1 MRRVS
6 PALPAA
12 LLVLGLLTPLV
23 WAQSK
28 LDKAVEKANEQ
39 VEKGKPDD
47 AVKTLTKAAE
57 EAGAEGYVAL
67 GRLQERLGNL
77 EEAKA
82 AYEQAKASASP
93 AYRPEAL
100 AVAANFALREG
111 AGKDALAL
119 AQQAVEARAS
129 ADTLA
134 SLARAQVRTE
144 NGPGALETADKAIA
158 ADPRSAI
165 AYVAKGEAHLSLGE
179 NAEAEKALRKA
190 IELDPGSALAQAR
203 LARVL
208 LALGR
213 PADAVAAGRKAT
225 QLDEKSGESFAILGL
240 ALLAQ
245 SRDNWGEAIAQAQQG
260 AFLDPTNPLVLT
272 AVGQIFEANAQIEQA
287 IASYRKALATDPGFA
302 PARLALIKAE
312 LARGNRE
319 AAIEEAKKAAADM
332 PHAPEIQL
340 LLGEMSV
347 RQGDYAAALP
357 YLEQA
362 TKGLPG
368 NADGWALLGRA
379 YQFSGRPNDAAD
391 AYGKAVE
398 LDPKNFSYRSTYG
411 LLLGI
416 TGDLEGGLAQL
427 KKVVDSP
434 AYKEEEAWVNL
445 GWIYRNMDKPQES
458 ITAYRKALS
467 IDPKQA
473 QAALGLGWAY
483 QQTKE
488 YDKAIASYEQAV
500 RLDPKLAA
508 DAYTG
513 ISWIYIYE
521 RDPAKAE
528 EFQKKAI
535 AAGHTDPRLA
545 EYIDK
550 LKKGLLLAA
559 EEMEKLREEQQKEAE
574 RNRRIQA
581 ANDAVRSKNPAV
593 RARGARDLAM
603 AGAAAVDNLIYLMQ
617 ADPDWNVRIAATK
630 ALGSLGPVARK
641 AVPHIEGIL
650 RQEGYDPGP
659 LGTPE
664 QLDRQMVDGDYR
676 KALRETLLKIQPQ

>member
-1 MRRVS
+1 MRKT
-6 PALPAA
+6 LAA
-12 LLVLGLLTPLV
+12 LLVLGLLTPIA

-39 VEKGKPDD
+39 VDKGKPDD
-47 AVKTLTKAAE
+47 AVKTLTKAAD

-77 EEAKA
+77 EAAKA
-82 AYEQAKASASP
+82 AYAQARTTASP
-93 AYRPEAL
+93 AYRSQAL

-111 AGKDALAL
+111 ASRDALEL
-119 AQQAVEARAS
+119 AQQAVQANAS
-129 ADTLA
+129 AETLA
-134 SLARAQVRTE
+134 ALARAQARTE
-144 NGPGALETADKAIA
+144 NGPGALESAEKAVA
-158 ADPRSAI
+158 ADPRSAV
-165 AYVAKGEAHLSLGE
+165 AHVAKGEALLSLGQ
-179 NAEAEKALRKA
+179 NAEAEQALRKA
-190 IELDPGSALAQAR
+190 IELDSHSALAETR

-213 PADAVAAGRKAT
+213 PADAVAAARKAT
-225 QLDEKSGESFAILGL
+225 ELDEKSGESFAVLGR

-245 SRDNWGEAIAQAQQG
+245 SKGNWGEAIAQAQQG
-260 AFLDPTNPLVLT
+260 AFLDPKNPIVLT
-272 AVGQIFEANAQIEQA
+272 AVGHIFEANGQIEQA
-287 IASYRKALATDPGFA
+287 ISSYRKALETDPGYA

-312 LARGNRE
+312 LARGDRN

-332 PHAPEIQL
+332 PTAPEIQL

-347 RQGDYAAALP
+347 RQGDWPAAIS
-357 YLEQA
+357 YLERA
-362 TKGLPG
+362 TKGMPG

-391 AYGKAVE
+391 AYGKAVD
-398 LDPKNFSYRSTYG
+398 LDPQNFSYRSTYG

-416 TGDLEGGLAQL
+416 TGDLEGGLTQV
-427 KKVVDSP
+427 KKVVESP

-445 GWIYRNMDKPQES
+445 GWIYRNMNKPQES
-458 ITAYRKALS
+458 IAAYRKALS

-488 YDKAIASYEQAV
+488 YDKAIAAYLQAV
-500 RLDPKLAA
+500 QLDPKLAA

-528 EFQKKAI
+528 EYHQKAI

-574 RNRRIQA
+574 KSRRVQA

-593 RARGARDLAM
+593 RARGARDLAL
-603 AGAAAVDNLIYLMQ
+603 AGASAVDTLIYLMQ
-617 ADPDWNVRIAATK
+617 ADPDYDVRIAALR
-630 ALGSLGPVARK
+630 ALGSLGSAAHK
-641 AVPHIEGIL
+641 AIPNIEGIL
-650 RQEGYDPGP
+650 RQPPYEAPINA
-659 LGTPE
+659 TQE
-664 QLDRQMVDGDYR
+664 QLNNQMLDGDYR
-676 KALRETLLKIQPQ
+676 KALREALQKIRGN

>member
-1 MRRVS
+1 MRKT
-6 PALPAA
+6 LAA
-12 LLVLGLLTPLV
+12 LLVLGLLAPV
-23 WAQSK
+23 AWAQSK

-57 EAGAEGYVAL
+57 DAGAEGYVAL
-67 GRLQERLGNL
+67 GRLQERLGDL
-77 EEAKA
+77 DAAKA
-82 AYEQAKASASP
+82 AYDQAKATASP
-93 AYRPEAL
+93 EYKPEAL

-111 AGKDALAL
+111 ASRDALAL
-119 AQQAVEARAS
+119 ARQAVQAKPT

-134 SLARAQVRTE
+134 ALSRAQVRMAD
-144 NGPGALETADKAIA
+144 GPGALESADKAVA
-158 ADPRSAI
+158 ADPQSAV
-165 AYVAKGEAHLSLGE
+165 AYVAKGEALLALGE
-179 NAEAEKALRKA
+179 NAKSEEALRKA
-190 IELDPGSALAQAR
+190 IDLDSRSALAETR

-213 PADAVAAGRKAT
+213 PADAVAAARKAT
-225 QLDEKSGESFAILGL
+225 QLDEKSGESFAILGAAIL
-240 ALLAQ
+240 AEN
-245 SRDNWGEAIAQAQQG
+245 RNNWGEAIAQAQQG
-260 AFLDPTNPLVLT
+260 AFLDPKNPIVLT
-272 AVGQIFEANAQIEQA
+272 AVGKIFEANAQFEQA
-287 IASYRKALATDPGFA
+287 VGSYRKALATDPDFA
-302 PARLALIKAE
+302 PARLALIQAE
-312 LARGNRE
+312 LARGNRD

-332 PHAPEIQL
+332 PKAPEIQL

-347 RQGDYAAALP
+347 RQGDYAAALS
-357 YLEQA
+357 YLDRA

-379 YQFSGRPNDAAD
+379 DQFSGRPNDAAD
-391 AYGKAVE
+391 AYAKAVE
-398 LDPKNFSYRSTYG
+398 LAPQNYSYRSTYG

-427 KKVVDSP
+427 KKVVESP
-434 AYKEEEAWVNL
+434 GYKDEEAWVNL
-445 GWIYRNMDKPQES
+445 GWIYRNMNKPQES
-458 ITAYRKALS
+458 IAAYRKALQ

-483 QQTKE
+483 QQTKD
-488 YDKAIASYEQAV
+488 YDTAIASYLQAV
-500 RLDPKLAA
+500 QIDPKLAA

-513 ISWIYIYE
+513 IAWCYIYK

-528 EFQKKAI
+528 EYQQKAI

-574 RNRRIQA
+574 INRRIQA
-581 ANDAVRSKNPAV
+581 ANDAIRSKNPAV

-603 AGAAAVDNLIYLMQ
+603 AGAPAVDNLIYLMQ
-617 ADPDWNVRIAATK
+617 ADPDYDVRIAAAR
-630 ALGSLGPVARK
+630 ALGSLGSAAKR
-641 AVPHIEGIL
+641 AVSHIEGIL
-650 RQEGYDPGP
+650 RQPPYEAPINA
-659 LGTPE
+659 TQE
-664 QLDRQMVDGDYR
+664 QLNNQMRDGDYR
-676 KALRETLLKIQPQ
+676 KALREALQKIQGQ